1 MLLLTLH
8 PFSFCLLVFVYDGK
22 KWQDIHIG
30 HKVKKFKCT
39 DVVSRTTTITIKS
52 GDWTPNLFS

>member
-39 DVVSRTTTITIKS
+39 DVVSRTTIITI
-52 GDWTPNLFS
+52 